1 MLYCCCFQAYAVTSF
16 LFVLASILGFCL
28 ETLPVELTSSNTH
41 NATQVPPSP
50 SPDDDCSPNLID
62 EVIEIGES
70 PDFLEI
76 LDYICTIFFTI
87 ELIIRI
93 IFAPN
98 KKKFFKSPM
107 NIIDIMALLPLYV
120 QITLEMTDRQ
130 NSLKNHRAVIET
142 IFILRIIRIFRIFHL
157 VKHYKALKILVH
169 AIKASVQELLMLSIF
184 LFIAMLVFSTL
195 IFYVERTK
203 DNDEEPGDFNAIPW
217 GFYWSIITM
226 TTVGYGD
233 LYPTTALGCVIGS
246 LCALSGVLLVALTI
260 PVISN
265 NFALFY
271 MHARTREQ
279 ITAKDY
285 TDLQNSLV
293 EVENP
298 PDSPELELKENS
310 LGSKKNSAAGVH
322 SAFDSRALL
331 MSADSN
337 STTDESGIMLA
348 SGRGQDNDTPQKQP
362 LNNTR
367 ETSM

>member
-1 MLYCCCFQAYAVTSF
+1 M
-16 LFVLASILGFCL
+16 LASILGFCL
-28 ETLPVELTSSNTH
+28 ETLPHAQDDEPR
-41 NATQVPPSP
+41 NATNSTNSSLSTNDSP
-50 SPDDDCSPNLID
+50 YYVD
-62 EVIEIGES
+62 EVIGDN
-70 PDFLEI
+70 PGFLEI

-87 ELIIRI
+87 ELIVRI

-98 KKKFFKSPM
+98 KKAFFRSPM

-169 AIKASVQELLMLSIF
+169 AIKASIQELLMLSIF

-195 IFYVERTK
+195 IFYAERSVLGESGGGK
-203 DNDEEPGDFNAIPW
+203 FDAIPI

-233 LYPTTALGCVIGS
+233 LYPSSALGCVIGAM
-246 LCALSGVLLVALTI
+246 CALSGVLLVALTI

-271 MHARTREQ
+271 MHARTRET
-279 ITAKDY
+279 ITTKDY
-285 TDLQNSLV
+285 TDLQNSIAEGDAV
-293 EVENP
+293 EEGRQEP
-298 PDSPELELKENS
+298 ESPEPMLKEKNS
-310 LGSKKNSAAGVH
+310 LSKGGTH

-337 STTDESGIMLA
+337 SLTDESGIMLTTTR
-348 SGRGQDNDTPQKQP
+348 SQEDTPQKQQQSV
-362 LNNTR
+362 NNTH